1 MGLHVCHMNGLLIN
15 VLSGIL
21 SLLSDEI
28 VLLCETINLLLS
40 DLLLSILSLVVGL
53 FSHAVQ
59 RVLHLLFLTAD
70 LFDSSELLIDKVL
83 VPDLDLLLSL
93 SFPISLDFLIGFGLG
108 KFCLLVSLSLKNSI
122 VILVLKR
129 LQLASLFP
137 GLLDLLNGSVLLI
150 L

>member
-1 MGLHVCHMNGLLIN
+1 MIN

-21 SLLSDEI
+21 SLLSDKI

-40 DLLLSILSLVVGL
+40 DLLLSVLSLIVGL
-53 FSHAVQ
+53 FSHTVQ
-59 RVLHLLFLTAD
+59 RVLHLLLLSTD

-108 KFCLLVSLSLKNSI
+108 QFCLLVTLSLENSVI
-122 VILVLKR
+122 ILVLKS

-137 GLLDLLNGSVLLI
+137 GLFDLLDGSVLLI